1 MEEMN
6 YRLVEKEPEG
16 IGGGMFQHMDGM
28 PPNAPSV
35 AVMVD
40 DLQAYLDKAASLGAT
55 PVMQPNEIP
64 GGFGSLAIFNDIAGN
79 RISLFKPP
87 E

>member
-1 MEEMN
+1 
-6 YRLVEKEPEG
+6 
-16 IGGGMFQHMDGM
+16 MFQHMDNM

-40 DLQAYLDKAASLGAT
+40 DLQPYLDKAVSLGGTA
-55 PVMQPNEIP
+55 VMQPNEIP

-79 RISLFKPP
+79 RISLFKAP
-87 E
+87 EDPNSPQS